1 MKRSRDPALDPFRE
15 GVAALRTEDGRVA
28 GHLAT
33 VVDEFWSPSRP
44 LTWQERVWWLVTW
57 SDGRRERIEEDY
69 PPWTLVDEVQ
79 RGRVELEVTPGAE
92 FSVFVPE
99 WLEGDV
105 RVQAWQEYG
114 ILGEIEDYM

>member
-1 MKRSRDPALDPFRE
+1 MA
-15 GVAALRTEDGRVA
+15 VLRKEDGRVV

-69 PPWTLVDEVQ
+69 PPWILVDEVR
-79 RGRVELEVTPGAE
+79 RGRVELEVVPGAE
-92 FSVFVPE
+92 PSVFVAE
-99 WLEGDV
+99 WLEGDD
-105 RVQAWQEYG
+105 RLEAWQRYG
-114 ILGEIEDYM
+114 INGEIGDYM